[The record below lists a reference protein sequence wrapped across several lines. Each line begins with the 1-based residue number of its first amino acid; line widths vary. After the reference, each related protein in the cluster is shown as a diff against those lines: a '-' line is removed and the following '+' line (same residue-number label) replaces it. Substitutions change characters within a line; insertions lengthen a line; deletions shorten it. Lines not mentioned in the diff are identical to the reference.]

1 VGLGPISPW
10 IAVIS
15 SVGLVAVT
23 IAACVAPAW
32 RASLVNPTTV
42 LRLD

>member
-1 VGLGPISPW
+1 VL
-10 IAVIS
+10 
-15 SVGLVAVT
+15 VT

-42 LRLD
+42 LRLE